1 MVEKGT
7 PGSTLTDECS
17 RSPDSTYGSYEY
29 YIEKGQWKGQCCN
42 CRWSSVS
49 GASHK
54 DHNEYACNL
63 CKRRKQMWVNV
74 GATTLKEYE
83 AAVAARTAVG
93 LPPTASD
100 AALQERKEAKRK
112 FPKVDDLGLTEDI
125 ETVVRQL
132 TRLGVATE
140 DDLKL
145 LTKSP
150 KMLSSKMLFA
160 LDEEDVDDIVKGMP
174 LGQRRLIKKSIEA
187 EKFDPKKSCTRVIF
201 LVFVVDPVF
210 S

>member
-1 MVEKGT
+1 M
-7 PGSTLTDECS
+7 
-17 RSPDSTYGSYEY
+17 
-29 YIEKGQWKGQCCN
+29 
-42 CRWSSVS
+42 
-49 GASHK
+49 
-54 DHNEYACNL
+54 
-63 CKRRKQMWVNV
+63 
-74 GATTLKEYE
+74 
-83 AAVAARTAVG
+83 
-93 LPPTASD
+93 
-100 AALQERKEAKRK
+100 EAKRK

-201 LVFVVDPVF
+201 LVFVVDPCFLVDTVTVLDPLWTASPCRPPCPPPCRLPCRPPCWPQVDGRALRATTVRAVIF
-210 S
+210 HVEM